1 MSSRPSSS
9 TSKDMPLASAPG
21 SALRRSFTLP
31 SRLANPKTVPQQVE
45 IGSADGIE
53 TLFVHPSAK
62 IVSFSTASSLKS
74 RPNSR
79 SSIASYDG
87 EGDASTS
94 LLWTSPT
101 ERTMAAGPL
110 EIYRVPGS
118 VAFLHSGSLLH
129 AILPRSQCWCVDGVS
144 KFAMRVLP
152 NTYYRIELPG
162 TTQED
167 MEYVEQLKK
176 TLAKVLY
183 YERTACPFQRGF
195 GEDLPEMPSR
205 NSRRLS
211 REYIEPAKRWRLD
224 KVWRPEGAE
233 LEEPQLLHPNRS
245 KSRSTSRS
253 DTERSE
259 CEDSA
264 KTEGAKSEEESGK
277 EQDTRPASRGDK
289 APQLSGPFPSKKL
302 AAMRSVTAP
311 PQLSLESSPPSKV
324 NKVRKMAGVFDQTA
338 RDTAPRLAR
347 PLSSALVPRLPSTP
361 ESPLYSPDYHIHED
375 ITSDAQP
382 NPTSIRPVTV
392 IIDENKDPSLREPLI
407 VVEQIG
413 DETDLSTAEDSTHSI
428 LPKEADA
435 TIIETPL
442 PEEPQEQAVAGAPS
456 PTEEEKDESTP
467 TISQFQQPTLPNSTI
482 ETPPT
487 HNPTTSPSMSTTETT
502 CTTLTASSPALSTTS
517 LSTATSWSTLPVLTP
532 SEATDL
538 LRQRRTPSS
547 RSPSPSPSTP
557 HPQTQT
563 PPTKPTTPSST
574 ALTTKTSPGLLVRK
588 TCALFLGPPA
598 NLVAT
603 MLRIAARLVASG
615 ALNLAEPAFHDMF
628 AAAGGGAAAA
638 ATAAGKLRGHRRV
651 PGSWDLSDD
660 DEDWGF

>member
-1 MSSRPSSS
+1 MPS
-9 TSKDMPLASAPG
+9 ASAPG
-21 SALRRSFTLP
+21 TALRRSFTLP
-31 SRLANPKTVPQQVE
+31 SRLANSNKVQQQVE

-62 IVSFSTASSLKS
+62 IVSFSTASSLRS
-74 RPNSR
+74 RPSSR

-87 EGDASTS
+87 EADASTS

-162 TTQED
+162 STQED
-167 MEYVEQLKK
+167 LEYVEQLKK

-195 GEDLPEMPSR
+195 GDDLPEMPSR

-211 REYIEPAKRWRLD
+211 REFIEPAKRWRLD

-245 KSRSTSRS
+245 LSRS

-259 CEDSA
+259 VEDN
-264 KTEGAKSEEESGK
+264 TRLEEESGP
-277 EQDTRPASRGDK
+277 EQNTRPASREK
-289 APQLSGPFPSKKL
+289 PCQLSGPFPAKKL

-311 PQLSLESSPPSKV
+311 PHLSLESSPPSKV
-324 NKVRKMAGVFDQTA
+324 NKVRKMAGIFDQTA
-338 RDTAPRLAR
+338 RDTAPPLAR
-347 PLSSALVPRLPSTP
+347 PLSSALVSRLPPTP
-361 ESPLYSPDYHIHED
+361 ESADDHDLSLNSPDYHIHED
-375 ITSDAQP
+375 ITSDEQSSSTP
-382 NPTSIRPVTV
+382 VNPVAV
-392 IIDENKDPSLREPLI
+392 VADENDYPNLTEPLI
-407 VVEQIG
+407 IVEQIG
-413 DETDLSTAEDSTHSI
+413 DESELHRIQDSTKTHSEI
-428 LPKEADA
+428 HPETDD
-435 TIIETPL
+435 TINETLL
-442 PEEPQEQAVAGAPS
+442 PEEHREQAVAGATES
-456 PTEEEKDESTP
+456 TEEAPST
-467 TISQFQQPTLPNSTI
+467 TTQVEQPALPVSIEETLPTHGSTA
-482 ETPPT
+482 
-487 HNPTTSPSMSTTETT
+487 SPSTSTTETT
-502 CTTLTASSPALSTTS
+502 SATFTASSPALSTTS
-517 LSTATSWSTLPVLTP
+517 ISTATSWSTLPVLTP

-538 LRQRRTPSS
+538 LRQRRTASPSS
-547 RSPSPSPSTP
+547 SPALRSNSPPAPS
-557 HPQTQT
+557 TQT
-563 PPTKPTTPSST
+563 PAKPTTST
-574 ALTTKTSPGLLVRK
+574 ALAKTSPALLVRK

-628 AAAGGGAAAA
+628 AAGGAAAA
-638 ATAAGKLRGHRRV
+638 ATAAGRLRGHRRV

>member
-1 MSSRPSSS
+1 MPS
-9 TSKDMPLASAPG
+9 ASAPG
-21 SALRRSFTLP
+21 TALRRSFTLP
-31 SRLANPKTVPQQVE
+31 SRLANPNKAQQQVE

-62 IVSFSTASSLKS
+62 IVSFSTASSLRS
-74 RPNSR
+74 RPSSR

-87 EGDASTS
+87 EADASTS

-167 MEYVEQLKK
+167 LEYVEQLKK

-211 REYIEPAKRWRLD
+211 REFIEPAKRWRLD

-245 KSRSTSRS
+245 PSRS

-259 CEDSA
+259 VEDN
-264 KTEGAKSEEESGK
+264 TRLEEESGT
-277 EQDTRPASRGDK
+277 EQDTRPASREK
-289 APQLSGPFPSKKL
+289 PSQLSGPFPGKKL

-311 PQLSLESSPPSKV
+311 PQLSLDSSPPSKV
-324 NKVRKMAGVFDQTA
+324 NKVRKMAGIFDQTA
-338 RDTAPRLAR
+338 RDTVPPLAR
-347 PLSSALVPRLPSTP
+347 PLSSALVPRLPPTP
-361 ESPLYSPDYHIHED
+361 ESADDHDLPLNSPDYHIHEN
-375 ITSDAQP
+375 ITSDEQSSS
-382 NPTSIRPVTV
+382 TPVKPV
-392 IIDENKDPSLREPLI
+392 AVVADENDYPNLTEPLI
-407 VVEQIG
+407 IVEQVDDEPELEKTQDLDKTDLEIRPETDDTT
-413 DETDLSTAEDSTHSI
+413 DETL
-428 LPKEADA
+428 
-435 TIIETPL
+435 L
-442 PEEPQEQAVAGAPS
+442 PEEHREQAVAGATES
-456 PTEEEKDESTP
+456 TEEAPST
-467 TISQFQQPTLPNSTI
+467 TTEFEQPALSNHP
-482 ETPPT
+482 EE
-487 HNPTTSPSMSTTETT
+487 TSPIDGPTASPSTSTTETT
-502 CTTLTASSPALSTTS
+502 SATFTASSPALSTTS
-517 LSTATSWSTLPVLTP
+517 ISTATSWSTLPVLTP

-538 LRQRRTPSS
+538 LRQRRA
-547 RSPSPSPSTP
+547 PSPSSSPSLRSSSP
-557 HPQTQT
+557 PAPSTQT
-563 PPTKPTTPSST
+563 PAKPTTST
-574 ALTTKTSPGLLVRK
+574 ALTKTSPALLVRK

-628 AAAGGGAAAA
+628 AAGGAAAA
-638 ATAAGKLRGHRRV
+638 ATAAGRLRGHRRV

>member
-1 MSSRPSSS
+1 
-9 TSKDMPLASAPG
+9 MPPASAPG
-21 SALRRSFTLP
+21 TALRRSFTLP
-31 SRLANPKTVPQQVE
+31 SRLANPNKAQQQVE

-62 IVSFSTASSLKS
+62 IVSFSTASSLRS
-74 RPNSR
+74 RPSSR

-87 EGDASTS
+87 EADVSTS

-162 TTQED
+162 STQED
-167 MEYVEQLKK
+167 LEYVEQLKK

-183 YERTACPFQRGF
+183 YERTACPFQRAF
-195 GEDLPEMPSR
+195 GDDLPEMPSR

-211 REYIEPAKRWRLD
+211 REFIEPAKRWRLD

-245 KSRSTSRS
+245 PSRS

-259 CEDSA
+259 VEDN
-264 KTEGAKSEEESGK
+264 TRLEEESET
-277 EQDTRPASRGDK
+277 EQDTRPASREK
-289 APQLSGPFPSKKL
+289 PPQLSGPFPAKKL

-324 NKVRKMAGVFDQTA
+324 NKVRKMAGIFDQTA
-338 RDTAPRLAR
+338 RDTVPPLAR
-347 PLSSALVPRLPSTP
+347 PLSSALVPRLPPTP
-361 ESPLYSPDYHIHED
+361 ESADDHDLPLNSPDYHIHENT
-375 ITSDAQP
+375 TSDEQSSS
-382 NPTSIRPVTV
+382 TPVKPV
-392 IIDENKDPSLREPLI
+392 AVVADENDYSNLTEPLI
-407 VVEQIG
+407 IVEQVG
-413 DETDLSTAEDSTHSI
+413 DEPELDRIQDSTKTHSEI
-428 LPKEADA
+428 HLETDD
-435 TIIETPL
+435 TIDETLL
-442 PEEPQEQAVAGAPS
+442 PEEHREQAVAGATES
-456 PTEEEKDESTP
+456 TEEAPSTTTRVEQP
-467 TISQFQQPTLPNSTI
+467 ALPVSIEETQPTHGPI
-482 ETPPT
+482 A
-487 HNPTTSPSMSTTETT
+487 SPSTSTTETT
-502 CTTLTASSPALSTTS
+502 SATFTASSPALSTTS
-517 LSTATSWSTLPVLTP
+517 ISTATSWSTLPVLTP

-538 LRQRRTPSS
+538 LRQRRTASPSS
-547 RSPSPSPSTP
+547 SPSLRSSSPPAPS
-557 HPQTQT
+557 TQT
-563 PPTKPTTPSST
+563 PAKPTTST
-574 ALTTKTSPGLLVRK
+574 ALTKTSPALLVRK

-603 MLRIAARLVASG
+603 MLR
-615 ALNLAEPAFHDMF
+615 
-628 AAAGGGAAAA
+628 
-638 ATAAGKLRGHRRV
+638 
-651 PGSWDLSDD
+651 
-660 DEDWGF
+660 

>member
-9 TSKDMPLASAPG
+9 TSKDLPSASAPG
-21 SALRRSFTLP
+21 TGTGTGTALRRSFTLP
-31 SRLANPKTVPQQVE
+31 SRLANPNKAHQQVE

-62 IVSFSTASSLKS
+62 IVSFSTASSLRS
-74 RPNSR
+74 RPSSR

-87 EGDASTS
+87 EADASTS

-162 TTQED
+162 TTEED
-167 MEYVEQLKK
+167 LEYVEQLKT

-183 YERTACPFQRGF
+183 YERTACPFRRGF
-195 GEDLPEMPSR
+195 GDDLPEMPSR

-211 REYIEPAKRWRLD
+211 REFIEPAKRWRLD

-245 KSRSTSRS
+245 SSRS
-253 DTERSE
+253 DTEQSE
-259 CEDSA
+259 VEDNA
-264 KTEGAKSEEESGK
+264 RLEEESGT
-277 EQDTRPASRGDK
+277 EQDTRPVSREK
-289 APQLSGPFPSKKL
+289 APPLSGPFPSRKL

-311 PQLSLESSPPSKV
+311 PQLSVESSPPSKV
-324 NKVRKMAGVFDQTA
+324 NKVRKMAGIFNQTA
-338 RDTAPRLAR
+338 RDTAPLVAR
-347 PLSSALVPRLPSTP
+347 PLSSALVPRLPPTP
-361 ESPLYSPDYHIHED
+361 ESADDHDLPLNYPDNHIHEN
-375 ITSDAQP
+375 ITSDEQPSSIPVNPVAVVADKNDYP
-382 NPTSIRPVTV
+382 NPT
-392 IIDENKDPSLREPLI
+392 EPLI
-407 VVEQIG
+407 IVEQVG
-413 DETDLSTAEDSTHSI
+413 DETELDKCQDLNESHPETH
-428 LPKEADA
+428 L
-435 TIIETPL
+435 ETRETTL
-442 PEEPQEQAVAGAPS
+442 PEQAPEEAVAGAS
-456 PTEEEKDESTP
+456 KSTEEAPLTTTQFEQPALPISTEES
-467 TISQFQQPTLPNSTI
+467 QPTHG
-482 ETPPT
+482 PT
-487 HNPTTSPSMSTTETT
+487 ASPSTSTTETT
-502 CTTLTASSPALSTTS
+502 CATFTASSPALSTTS
-517 LSTATSWSTLPVLTP
+517 ISTATSWSTLPVLTP

-538 LRQRRTPSS
+538 LRQRRAHSPSS
-547 RSPSPSPSTP
+547 SPSLRSTSPPTTST
-557 HPQTQT
+557 TQT
-563 PPTKPTTPSST
+563 PTKPTSST
-574 ALTTKTSPGLLVRK
+574 ALTKTSPALLVRK

-615 ALNLAEPAFHDMF
+615 ALNLAEPAFHDVF
-628 AAAGGGAAAA
+628 AAGGGAGAGAAAA
-638 ATAAGKLRGHRRV
+638 ATAAGRLRGHRRV

>member
-9 TSKDMPLASAPG
+9 TSKDMPSASAPG

-31 SRLANPKTVPQQVE
+31 SRLANPKTVQQQVE

-62 IVSFSTASSLKS
+62 IVSFSTASSLRS
-74 RPNSR
+74 RPSSR
-79 SSIASYDG
+79 SSIVSYDG
-87 EGDASTS
+87 EGDGSTS

-167 MEYVEQLKK
+167 LDHVEQLKK

-211 REYIEPAKRWRLD
+211 REFIEPAKRWRLD

-233 LEEPQLLHPNRS
+233 LDEPQLLHPDRS

-253 DTERSE
+253 DTECSE
-259 CEDSA
+259 ADDSV
-264 KTEGAKSEEESGK
+264 KSEEESGK
-277 EQDTRPASRGDK
+277 EQDTRPTSRGDK
-289 APQLSGPFPSKKL
+289 APQLSGPFPSTRL

-324 NKVRKMAGVFDQTA
+324 NKVRKMAGMFDQTA
-338 RDTAPRLAR
+338 RDTAPPLVR
-347 PLSSALVPRLPSTP
+347 PLSSALAPRLPPTP

-382 NPTSIRPVTV
+382 NPIPTRPVTV
-392 IIDENKDPSLREPLI
+392 MVEENKDPSLREPLI
-407 VVEQIG
+407 VVEQID
-413 DETDLSTAEDSTHSI
+413 DETELGRTGDTTYSN
-428 LPKEADA
+428 LPKEANA
-435 TIIETPL
+435 TITETL
-442 PEEPQEQAVAGAPS
+442 SLEEPQEQTVAGAPNPMEEETDERTPTISETKQQPLPS
-456 PTEEEKDESTP
+456 PTEETP
-467 TISQFQQPTLPNSTI
+467 T
-482 ETPPT
+482 T
-487 HNPTTSPSMSTTETT
+487 HNPTASPSTTTTEAT
-502 CTTLTASSPALSTTS
+502 CTTFTASSPALSTTS

-538 LRQRRTPSS
+538 LRQRRNPSS
-547 RSPSPSPSTP
+547 RSPSPSSSTP
-557 HPQTQT
+557 HPSQTQT
-563 PPTKPTTPSST
+563 PAKSTSTSST
-574 ALTTKTSPGLLVRK
+574 ALTKTSPALLVRK

-628 AAAGGGAAAA
+628 AAGGAAAA
-638 ATAAGKLRGHRRV
+638 ATAAGRLRGHRRV

>member
-1 MSSRPSSS
+1 
-9 TSKDMPLASAPG
+9 
-21 SALRRSFTLP
+21 
-31 SRLANPKTVPQQVE
+31 
-45 IGSADGIE
+45 
-53 TLFVHPSAK
+53 
-62 IVSFSTASSLKS
+62 
-74 RPNSR
+74 
-79 SSIASYDG
+79 
-87 EGDASTS
+87 
-94 LLWTSPT
+94 
-101 ERTMAAGPL
+101 MAAGPL

-162 TTQED
+162 ATQED
-167 MEYVEQLKK
+167 LEYVEQLKK

-211 REYIEPAKRWRLD
+211 REFIEPAKRWRLD

-245 KSRSTSRS
+245 PSRS

-259 CEDSA
+259 VEDN
-264 KTEGAKSEEESGK
+264 TRLEEESGT
-277 EQDTRPASRGDK
+277 EQDTRPASREK
-289 APQLSGPFPSKKL
+289 PPPLSGPFPSKKL

-324 NKVRKMAGVFDQTA
+324 NKVRKMAGIFDQTA
-338 RDTAPRLAR
+338 RDTVPPLAR
-347 PLSSALVPRLPSTP
+347 PLSSALVPRLPPTP
-361 ESPLYSPDYHIHED
+361 ESADDHDLPLNSPDNHIHEN
-375 ITSDAQP
+375 ITNDE
-382 NPTSIRPVTV
+382 TSSSTPVKPV
-392 IIDENKDPSLREPLI
+392 AVVADENDYPSLTEPLI
-407 VVEQIG
+407 IVEQVG
-413 DETDLSTAEDSTHSI
+413 DESELDNTKDLNKTDSADETL
-428 LPKEADA
+428 LPDES
-435 TIIETPL
+435 P
-442 PEEPQEQAVAGAPS
+442 EQAITGTATT
-456 PTEEEKDESTP
+456 TE
-467 TISQFQQPTLPNSTI
+467 

-487 HNPTTSPSMSTTETT
+487 TTETEQPALLSDEETSSTHGPTTSPSTSTTETT
-502 CTTLTASSPALSTTS
+502 SAIFTASSPALSTTS
-517 LSTATSWSTLPVLTP
+517 TSTATSWSTLPVLTP

-538 LRQRRTPSS
+538 LRQRRTHSPSS
-547 RSPSPSPSTP
+547 SPSLRSTSPPAPS
-557 HPQTQT
+557 TQT
-563 PPTKPTTPSST
+563 PTKQTST
-574 ALTTKTSPGLLVRK
+574 ALTKTSPALLVRK

-615 ALNLAEPAFHDMF
+615 ALNLAEPAFHDVF
-628 AAAGGGAAAA
+628 AAGGAAAA
-638 ATAAGKLRGHRRV
+638 ATAAGRLRGHRRV

>member
-1 MSSRPSSS
+1 MPS
-9 TSKDMPLASAPG
+9 ASAPG
-21 SALRRSFTLP
+21 TALRRSFTLP
-31 SRLANPKTVPQQVE
+31 SRLANPNKAQQQVE

-53 TLFVHPSAK
+53 TLFVVPSAK
-62 IVSFSTASSLKS
+62 IVSFSTASSLRS
-74 RPNSR
+74 RPSSR

-87 EGDASTS
+87 EADTSTS
-94 LLWTSPT
+94 LSWTSPT

-167 MEYVEQLKK
+167 LEYVEQLKK

-195 GEDLPEMPSR
+195 GEDLPEMPTR

-211 REYIEPAKRWRLD
+211 REFIEPAKRWRLD

-245 KSRSTSRS
+245 PSRS
-253 DTERSE
+253 DTERSDV
-259 CEDSA
+259 EDN
-264 KTEGAKSEEESGK
+264 TRLEEESGT
-277 EQDTRPASRGDK
+277 EQDTRPASREK
-289 APQLSGPFPSKKL
+289 PPPLSGPFPSKKL

-311 PQLSLESSPPSKV
+311 PQLSLESSPPSRV
-324 NKVRKMAGVFDQTA
+324 NKVRKMAGIFDQSA
-338 RDTAPRLAR
+338 RDTVPPLAR
-347 PLSSALVPRLPSTP
+347 PLSSALVPRLPPTP
-361 ESPLYSPDYHIHED
+361 ESADDHDLPLNSPDNHIHEN
-375 ITSDAQP
+375 ITNDEPSSS
-382 NPTSIRPVTV
+382 TPVKPV
-392 IIDENKDPSLREPLI
+392 AVVADENDYPNLTEPLI
-407 VVEQIG
+407 IVEQAD
-413 DETDLSTAEDSTHSI
+413 DESELDNSQNSNETHTETH
-428 LPKEADA
+428 LENNG
-435 TIIETPL
+435 TIDKTLL
-442 PEEPQEQAVAGAPS
+442 PEEPQEQAIAGAAKS
-456 PTEEEKDESTP
+456 SEEA
-467 TISQFQQPTLPNSTI
+467 QPTTTEIEQPALQTSDEEIPSTHG
-482 ETPPT
+482 PAA
-487 HNPTTSPSMSTTETT
+487 SPSTSTTETT
-502 CTTLTASSPALSTTS
+502 SATFTASSPALSTTS
-517 LSTATSWSTLPVLTP
+517 ISTATSWSTLPVLTP

-538 LRQRRTPSS
+538 LRQRRTHSPSS
-547 RSPSPSPSTP
+547 SPSLRSSSPPSS
-557 HPQTQT
+557 TQT
-563 PPTKPTTPSST
+563 PTKQTST
-574 ALTTKTSPGLLVRK
+574 ALTKTSPALLVRK

-628 AAAGGGAAAA
+628 AAGGAAAA
-638 ATAAGKLRGHRRV
+638 ATAAGRLRGHRRV

>member
-1 MSSRPSSS
+1 MPS
-9 TSKDMPLASAPG
+9 ASAPG
-21 SALRRSFTLP
+21 TALRRSFTLP
-31 SRLANPKTVPQQVE
+31 SRLANPNKAQQQVE

-62 IVSFSTASSLKS
+62 IVSFSTASSLRS
-74 RPNSR
+74 RPSSR

-87 EGDASTS
+87 EADASTS

-162 TTQED
+162 STQED
-167 MEYVEQLKK
+167 LEYVEQLKK

-211 REYIEPAKRWRLD
+211 REFIEPAKRWRLD

-245 KSRSTSRS
+245 PSRS

-259 CEDSA
+259 VEDN
-264 KTEGAKSEEESGK
+264 TRLEEESGT
-277 EQDTRPASRGDK
+277 EQDTRPASREK
-289 APQLSGPFPSKKL
+289 APQLSGPFPAKKL

-324 NKVRKMAGVFDQTA
+324 NKVRKMAGIFNQTA
-338 RDTAPRLAR
+338 RDTVPPLAR
-347 PLSSALVPRLPSTP
+347 PLSSALVPRLPPTP
-361 ESPLYSPDYHIHED
+361 ESADDHHLPLNSPDYHIHEN
-375 ITSDAQP
+375 ITSDEHSSSTP
-382 NPTSIRPVTV
+382 VNPVAV
-392 IIDENKDPSLREPLI
+392 VADENEYPNLTEPLI
-407 VVEQIG
+407 IIEQVG
-413 DETDLSTAEDSTHSI
+413 DESELDKTQDLDKTDPGIRSETD
-428 LPKEADA
+428 D
-435 TIIETPL
+435 TIVDETLL
-442 PEEPQEQAVAGAPS
+442 PEEPQEQAVAGAATR
-456 PTEEEKDESTP
+456 TEETLPATADFE
-467 TISQFQQPTLPNSTI
+467 QPVLPNSTQEAPQI
-482 ETPPT
+482 DGPT
-487 HNPTTSPSMSTTETT
+487 ASPSISTTETT
-502 CTTLTASSPALSTTS
+502 SATFTASSPALSTTS
-517 LSTATSWSTLPVLTP
+517 ISTATSWSTLPVLTP

-538 LRQRRTPSS
+538 LRQRRTHSPSS
-547 RSPSPSPSTP
+547 SPSLRSSSPAPS
-557 HPQTQT
+557 TQT
-563 PPTKPTTPSST
+563 PAKPTTST
-574 ALTTKTSPGLLVRK
+574 ALTKTSPALLVRK

-628 AAAGGGAAAA
+628 AAGGAAAA
-638 ATAAGKLRGHRRV
+638 ATAAGRLRGHRRV

>member
-9 TSKDMPLASAPG
+9 TSKDMPSASAPG
-21 SALRRSFTLP
+21 TALRRSFTLP
-31 SRLANPKTVPQQVE
+31 SRLANPKTIQQQVE

-62 IVSFSTASSLKS
+62 IVSFSTASSLRS
-74 RPNSR
+74 RPSSR

-101 ERTMAAGPL
+101 ERTMAA

-167 MEYVEQLKK
+167 LEHVEQLKK

-183 YERTACPFQRGF
+183 YEKTACPFQRGF

-211 REYIEPAKRWRLD
+211 REFIEPAKRWRLD
-224 KVWRPEGAE
+224 KVWRPEGAD
-233 LEEPQLLHPNRS
+233 LEEPQLLHPDRS

-259 CEDSA
+259 LEDSV
-264 KTEGAKSEEESGK
+264 KSEEEGGK

-289 APQLSGPFPSKKL
+289 TSQLSGPFPSKRL

-311 PQLSLESSPPSKV
+311 PQLSLESSPPSRV
-324 NKVRKMAGVFDQTA
+324 NKVRKMAGIFDQTA
-338 RDTAPRLAR
+338 RDTAPPLAR

-375 ITSDAQP
+375 VTSDEQP
-382 NPTSIRPVTV
+382 NSTQIRPVTV
-392 IIDENKDPSLREPLI
+392 MVEETKDPSLREPLI
-407 VVEQIG
+407 LVEQIG
-413 DETDLSTAEDSTHSI
+413 DETELNTTEDSTYSN
-428 LPKEADA
+428 LPKQADA
-435 TIIETPL
+435 TVTQTLL
-442 PEEPQEQAVAGAPS
+442 PEESQEQAPPPQPS
-456 PTEEEKDESTP
+456 PQP
-467 TISQFQQPTLPNSTI
+467 PSQQQHPGPLSPKTHLYSPNKNLP
-482 ETPPT
+482 
-487 HNPTTSPSMSTTETT
+487 
-502 CTTLTASSPALSTTS
+502 A
-517 LSTATSWSTLPVLTP
+517 
-532 SEATDL
+532 
-538 LRQRRTPSS
+538 
-547 RSPSPSPSTP
+547 
-557 HPQTQT
+557 
-563 PPTKPTTPSST
+563 
-574 ALTTKTSPGLLVRK
+574 LLVRK

-628 AAAGGGAAAA
+628 AAGGAAAA
-638 ATAAGKLRGHRRV
+638 ATAVGRMRGHRRV

>member
-1 MSSRPSSS
+1 MPS
-9 TSKDMPLASAPG
+9 ASAPG
-21 SALRRSFTLP
+21 TALRRSFTLP
-31 SRLANPKTVPQQVE
+31 SRLANPNKAQQQVE

-62 IVSFSTASSLKS
+62 IVSFSTASSLRS
-74 RPNSR
+74 RPSSR

-87 EGDASTS
+87 EADASTS

-162 TTQED
+162 STQED
-167 MEYVEQLKK
+167 LEYVEQLKK

-211 REYIEPAKRWRLD
+211 REFIEPAKRWRLD

-245 KSRSTSRS
+245 PSRS

-259 CEDSA
+259 VDDN
-264 KTEGAKSEEESGK
+264 TRLEEESGT
-277 EQDTRPASRGDK
+277 EQDTRPASREK
-289 APQLSGPFPSKKL
+289 APQLSGPFPAKEL

-324 NKVRKMAGVFDQTA
+324 NKVRKMAGIFNQTA
-338 RDTAPRLAR
+338 HDTVPPLAR
-347 PLSSALVPRLPSTP
+347 PLSSALVPRLPPTP
-361 ESPLYSPDYHIHED
+361 ESADDHDLPLNSPDYHIHEN
-375 ITSDAQP
+375 ITSDEHSSSTP
-382 NPTSIRPVTV
+382 VNPVAV
-392 IIDENKDPSLREPLI
+392 VADENEDPNLTEPLI
-407 VVEQIG
+407 IIEQVG
-413 DETDLSTAEDSTHSI
+413 DESELDKTQDLNKTDLGIRLETD
-428 LPKEADA
+428 D
-435 TIIETPL
+435 TIDETL
-442 PEEPQEQAVAGAPS
+442 LSEEPQEQAVAGAATR
-456 PTEEEKDESTP
+456 TE
-467 TISQFQQPTLPNSTI
+467 

-487 HNPTTSPSMSTTETT
+487 TADLEQPVLPNPTQEAPQTDGPTASPSISTTETT
-502 CTTLTASSPALSTTS
+502 SATFTASSPALSTTS
-517 LSTATSWSTLPVLTP
+517 ISTATSWSTLPVLTP

-538 LRQRRTPSS
+538 LRQRRTHSPSS
-547 RSPSPSPSTP
+547 SPSLRSSSPAPS
-557 HPQTQT
+557 TQT
-563 PPTKPTTPSST
+563 PAKPTTST
-574 ALTTKTSPGLLVRK
+574 ALTKTSPALLVRK

-628 AAAGGGAAAA
+628 AAGGAAAA
-638 ATAAGKLRGHRRV
+638 ATTAGRLRGHRRV

>member
-9 TSKDMPLASAPG
+9 TCQDMPSASAPG
-21 SALRRSFTLP
+21 LRRSFTLP
-31 SRLANPKTVPQQVE
+31 SRLANPPKAQQQVE

-62 IVSFSTASSLKS
+62 IVSFSSASSLRS
-74 RPNSR
+74 RPSSR

-87 EGDASTS
+87 EADCTTS
-94 LLWTSPT
+94 LPWTSPT

-162 TTQED
+162 NTKED
-167 MEYVEQLKK
+167 LENVEQLKK

-195 GEDLPEMPSR
+195 GDDLPEMPSR

-211 REYIEPAKRWRLD
+211 REFIEPAKRWRLD

-233 LEEPQLLHPNRS
+233 LEEPQLLHPDRNNY
-245 KSRSTSRS
+245 TS
-253 DTERSE
+253 DTDRSE
-259 CEDSA
+259 IDDA
-264 KTEGAKSEEESGK
+264 VKSEAEDSGK
-277 EQDTRPASRGDK
+277 EQDTRPASRDK
-289 APQLSGPFPSKKL
+289 PTQLSGPFASKRL
-302 AAMRSVTAP
+302 ATMRSVTAP
-311 PQLSLESSPPSKV
+311 PQLSLESSPPFKA
-324 NKVRKMAGVFDQTA
+324 NKVRKMAGIFNQTG
-338 RDTAPRLAR
+338 RDTVQTLPR
-347 PLSSALVPRLPSTP
+347 PLSTTRVPRLPPTP
-361 ESPLYSPDYHIHED
+361 ESTDDDHDLPLQPADQP
-375 ITSDAQP
+375 SDQSTTVNEPLDSISGRPIAIVVNEHGAP
-382 NPTSIRPVTV
+382 VPT
-392 IIDENKDPSLREPLI
+392 EPLI
-407 VVEQIG
+407 IVEQAD
-413 DETDLSTAEDSTHSI
+413 DEFEHNHSSDTHLEAEDAI
-428 LPKEADA
+428 VEAH
-435 TIIETPL
+435 L
-442 PEEPQEQAVAGAPS
+442 PEEPQDQAVTGAS
-456 PTEEEKDESTP
+456 DAIEEAKAE
-467 TISQFQQPTLPNSTI
+467 
-482 ETPPT
+482 
-487 HNPTTSPSMSTTETT
+487 TTSTAIVLEEATLQNSAEEQLLTDYPTSSPATSTTETIST
-502 CTTLTASSPALSTTS
+502 ATFTASSPALSTTS

-532 SEATDL
+532 TEATDL
-538 LRQRRTPSS
+538 LRQRRA
-547 RSPSPSPSTP
+547 PSPSPSLSTRSSSP
-557 HPQTQT
+557 PAPTQT
-563 PPTKPTTPSST
+563 PAKPTSSST
-574 ALTTKTSPGLLVRK
+574 ALIKTSPALLVRK

-615 ALNLAEPAFHDMF
+615 ALNLAEPAFHDLF
-628 AAAGGGAAAA
+628 AGNGANTSAAGAI
-638 ATAAGKLRGHRRV
+638 AAGRLRGHRRV

>member
-1 MSSRPSSS
+1 MPS
-9 TSKDMPLASAPG
+9 ASAPG
-21 SALRRSFTLP
+21 TALRRSFTLP
-31 SRLANPKTVPQQVE
+31 SRLANPNKAQQQVE

-62 IVSFSTASSLKS
+62 IVSFSTASSLRS
-74 RPNSR
+74 RPSSR

-87 EGDASTS
+87 EADASTS

-162 TTQED
+162 STQED
-167 MEYVEQLKK
+167 LEYVEQLKK

-211 REYIEPAKRWRLD
+211 REFIEPAKRWRLD

-245 KSRSTSRS
+245 PSRS

-259 CEDSA
+259 VDDN
-264 KTEGAKSEEESGK
+264 TRLEEESGT
-277 EQDTRPASRGDK
+277 EQDTRPASREK
-289 APQLSGPFPSKKL
+289 APQLSGPFPAKKL

-324 NKVRKMAGVFDQTA
+324 NKVRKMAGIFNQTA
-338 RDTAPRLAR
+338 HDTVPPLAR
-347 PLSSALVPRLPSTP
+347 PLSSALVPRLPPTP
-361 ESPLYSPDYHIHED
+361 ESADHDLPLNSPDYHIHEN
-375 ITSDAQP
+375 ITSDEHSSS
-382 NPTSIRPVTV
+382 TPVKPV
-392 IIDENKDPSLREPLI
+392 AVVADENEYPNFTEPLI
-407 VVEQIG
+407 IIEQVG
-413 DETDLSTAEDSTHSI
+413 DESELDKTQDLDKTDLGIRPETD
-428 LPKEADA
+428 D
-435 TIIETPL
+435 TIDDETLL
-442 PEEPQEQAVAGAPS
+442 PEEPQEQAVAGAATR
-456 PTEEEKDESTP
+456 TEETP
-467 TISQFQQPTLPNSTI
+467 PTTADLEQPVLPNSTQEAPQI
-482 ETPPT
+482 DGPT
-487 HNPTTSPSMSTTETT
+487 ASPSISTTETT
-502 CTTLTASSPALSTTS
+502 SATFTASSPALSTTS
-517 LSTATSWSTLPVLTP
+517 ISTATSWSTLPVLTP

-538 LRQRRTPSS
+538 LRQRRTHSPSS
-547 RSPSPSPSTP
+547 SPSLRSSSPAPS
-557 HPQTQT
+557 TQT
-563 PPTKPTTPSST
+563 PAKPTTST
-574 ALTTKTSPGLLVRK
+574 ALTKTSPALLVRK

-628 AAAGGGAAAA
+628 AAGGAAAA
-638 ATAAGKLRGHRRV
+638 ATAAGRLRGHRRV